1 MLRGFQTSSWYRWV
15 SIVVKSGIMSARNAN
30 MPMARAQFNQMCT
43 NMIWLNLT
51 ISYSSLISNTS
62 TLTRTH
68 LVYWAHGWN
77 DLSRRQQQELAPKLC
92 NVLKV
97 FPLRSYIALQRI
109 LLHLQPRIY
118 TGQNVFCS
126 CASNEFFRLNDG
138 YKLFDRLVPPS
149 WSNTPVG
156 EGSGM

>member
-51 ISYSSLISNTS
+51 ISYSSLISVKFPHSPYYIMHSVLEQRKQWQKQYISIGKTDLFYNSMGLCGNFTLISNTS

-77 DLSRRQQQELAPKLC
+77 DLSRRRQQELAPKLC

-109 LLHLQPRIY
+109 LLH
-118 TGQNVFCS
+118 
-126 CASNEFFRLNDG
+126 
-138 YKLFDRLVPPS
+138 
-149 WSNTPVG
+149 
-156 EGSGM
+156 